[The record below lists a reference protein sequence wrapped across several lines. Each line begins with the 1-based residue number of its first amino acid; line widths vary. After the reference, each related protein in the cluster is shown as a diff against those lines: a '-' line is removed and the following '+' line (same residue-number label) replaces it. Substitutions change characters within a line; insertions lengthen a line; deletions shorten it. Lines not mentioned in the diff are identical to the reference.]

1 MHPIVITDRAE
12 PNREEKQQQQNLHT
26 TYTVSHI

>member
-12 PNREEKQQQQNLHT
+12 PNREEKQQQNLHT